1 MSAGVYGMSGGGNGM
16 NVGYVS
22 APVVYDGV
30 YGHQTAGGGM
40 VQQHG
45 GDAAGLVGRAIAGRR
60 RRLRGV

>member
-1 MSAGVYGMSGGGNGM
+1 MMSGSMMSAGGYGMSGGGNGM

-45 GDAAGLVGRAIAGRR
+45 G
-60 RRLRGV
+60 